1 MKYKVA
7 YIDEDKGWINTFY
20 HTFKNDFDIIKIEVN
35 PESSV
40 ESIFKVLHAN
50 DPDAIVT
57 DYLLEEN
64 AEVSFNGNRIVEE
77 INKTRPHFPIVMLT
91 SYPTQAISHTDDVHI
106 IYSKDILTVEND
118 KDQEE
123 LDIFKTKVQSNIS
136 NYYKKIVDTNVR
148 IEQLV
153 EKSNSKEGLGLQE
166 EEELT
171 KLYIL
176 FDELN
181 PEGKDLPANLIHR
194 DSISKLGTFVNET
207 REILEELKKLNQKKA
222 DDSI

>member
-1 MKYKVA
+1 MKYRIA

-20 HTFKNDFDIIKIEVN
+20 QTFKNDFEILRIEVN

-40 ESIFKVLHAN
+40 ESILSQLLASDLN
-50 DPDAIVT
+50 AIVT

-64 AEVSFNGNRIVEE
+64 AEVPFNGNKIVEE
-77 INKTRPHFPIVMLT
+77 IKRIKPHFPIVMLT
-91 SYPTQAISHTDDVHI
+91 SFPTQAIGHTDDVHI
-106 IYSKDILTVEND
+106 IYNKNILSVEND
-118 KDQEE
+118 REKEE
-123 LDIFKTKVQSNIS
+123 LDIFKSKIQSNIS
-136 NYYKKIVDTNVR
+136 NYYKKIDDTNFK

-153 EKSNSKEGLGLQE
+153 EKRNNDGLEISE

-181 PEGKDLPANLIHR
+181 PDGKDLPANLIHR
-194 DSISKLGTFVNET
+194 DSISKLNEFVSET
-207 REILEELKKLNQKKA
+207 REILEELKKLNLNK
-222 DDSI
+222 

>member
-20 HTFKNDFDIIKIEVN
+20 HTFKNEFDIKKIEVN
-35 PESSV
+35 SESSV
-40 ESIFKVLHAN
+40 ESIIAELQKSELN
-50 DPDAIVT
+50 AIVT

-64 AEVSFNGNRIVEE
+64 AEVPFNGNRIIES
-77 INKTRPHFPIVMLT
+77 IKRIRPHFPVVMLT
-91 SYPTQAISHTDDVHI
+91 SYPTQAIGHTDDVHI

-123 LDIFKTKVQSNIS
+123 LEIFKTKILSNIS
-136 NYYKKIVDTNVR
+136 NYYRKIEDTNIR
-148 IEQLV
+148 IEQLI
-153 EKSNSKEGLGLQE
+153 EMRNTEGLNILE

-181 PEGKDLPANLIHR
+181 PDEKDLPANLIHR
-194 DSISKLGTFVNET
+194 DSISKLNEFVSET
-207 REILEELKKLNQKKA
+207 KEFLEELKKLNQKK
-222 DDSI
+222 

>member
-20 HTFKNDFDIIKIEVN
+20 HTFKNDFAVIRIEIN
-35 PESSV
+35 SESSV
-40 ESIFKVLHAN
+40 ESILDLLLSSEPN
-50 DPDAIVT
+50 AIVT

-64 AEVSFNGNRIVEE
+64 AEVTFNGNKIVEE
-77 INKTRPHFPIVMLT
+77 IKKIRPYFPIVMLT
-91 SYPTQAISHTDDVHI
+91 AHPTQAIGHTDDVHI
-106 IYSKDILTVEND
+106 IYSKDILTVENE
-118 KDQEE
+118 KDQDE
-123 LDIFKTKVQSNIS
+123 LDIFKSKIQSNIS
-136 NYYKKIVDTNVR
+136 NYFKKIESTNAR
-148 IEQLV
+148 IEQLI
-153 EKSNSKEGLGLQE
+153 EKRNDQGLDIIE

-194 DSISKLGTFVNET
+194 DSISKLNEFVNET
-207 REILEELKKLNQKKA
+207 KQILEELKKINQKK
-222 DDSI
+222 

>member
-1 MKYKVA
+1 MKYKIA

-20 HTFKNDFDIIKIEVN
+20 QTFKNDFDILRIEVN
-35 PESSV
+35 PESSI
-40 ESIFKVLHAN
+40 ESILDLLLSSELN
-50 DPDAIVT
+50 AIVT

-64 AEVSFNGNRIVEE
+64 AEVPFNGNKIVEE
-77 INKTRPHFPIVMLT
+77 IKKIKPHFPIVMLT
-91 SYPTQAISHTDDVHI
+91 SFPTQAIGHTDDVHI
-106 IYSKDILTVEND
+106 IYNKNILSVEND
-118 KDQEE
+118 REKEE
-123 LDIFKTKVQSNIS
+123 LEVFKTKIQSNIS
-136 NYYKKIVDTNVR
+136 NYYKKIEDTNSK

-153 EKSNSKEGLGLQE
+153 EKRNSQGLDISE

-194 DSISKLGTFVNET
+194 DSISKLNEFVNET
-207 REILEELKKLNQKKA
+207 KEILEELKKLNQNK
-222 DDSI
+222 

>member
-1 MKYKVA
+1 MKYKIA

-20 HTFKNDFDIIKIEVN
+20 HTFKNDFDITRIEVN
-35 PESSV
+35 SESSV
-40 ESIFKVLHAN
+40 DSILAELQKSELN
-50 DPDAIVT
+50 AIVT

-64 AEVSFNGNRIVEE
+64 AEVPFNGNRIVEA
-77 INKTRPHFPIVMLT
+77 IKRTRPHFPIVMLT
-91 SYPTQAISHTDDVHI
+91 SYPTQAIGHTDDVHI

-123 LDIFKTKVQSNIS
+123 LDIFKTKIQSNIS
-136 NYYKKIVDTNVR
+136 NYYRKIEDTNTR
-148 IEQLV
+148 IEQLI
-153 EKSNSKEGLGLQE
+153 EKRNNQGLDIAE

-181 PEGKDLPANLIHR
+181 PDGKDLPANLIHR
-194 DSISKLGTFVNET
+194 DSISKLNEFVSET
-207 REILEELKKLNQKKA
+207 KEILEELKKLNQKK
-222 DDSI
+222 

>member
-1 MKYKVA
+1 MKYSIA

-20 HTFKNDFDIIKIEVN
+20 HTFKNDLDITRIEVN
-35 PESSV
+35 SESSI
-40 ESIFKVLHAN
+40 ESILAKLHESN
-50 DPDAIVT
+50 HDAIVT

-64 AEVSFNGNRIVEE
+64 AEVPFNGNKIVDEIKRI
-77 INKTRPHFPIVMLT
+77 RPHFPIVMLT
-91 SYPTQAISHTDDVHI
+91 SYPTQAIGHTDDVHI
-106 IYSKDILTVEND
+106 IYNKDILTVEND

-123 LDIFKTKVQSNIS
+123 LDVFKTKIQSNIS
-136 NYYKKIVDTNVR
+136 NYYRKIEDTNTR
-148 IEQLV
+148 IEKLI
-153 EKSNSKEGLGLQE
+153 EKRNNQGLDIPE

-194 DSISKLGTFVNET
+194 DSISKLNEFVNET
-207 REILEELKKLNQKKA
+207 KEILEELKKLNQKK
-222 DDSI
+222 

>member
-1 MKYKVA
+1 MKYRIA

-20 HTFKNDFDIIKIEVN
+20 QTFKNDFDILRIEVN

-40 ESIFKVLHAN
+40 EAILDLLLSSDLN
-50 DPDAIVT
+50 AIVT

-77 INKTRPHFPIVMLT
+77 IKKIKPHFPIVMLT
-91 SYPTQAISHTDDVHI
+91 SFPTQAIGHTDDVHI
-106 IYSKDILTVEND
+106 IYNKNILSVEND
-118 KDQEE
+118 REKEE
-123 LDIFKTKVQSNIS
+123 LEIFKTKIQSNIS
-136 NYYKKIVDTNVR
+136 NYYKKIEDTNIR

-153 EKSNSKEGLGLQE
+153 EKRNNQGLDIPE

-194 DSISKLGTFVNET
+194 DSISKLNEFVNET
-207 REILEELKKLNQKKA
+207 KEILEELKKLNQNK
-222 DDSI
+222 

>member
-1 MKYKVA
+1 MKYKIA

-20 HTFKNDFDIIKIEVN
+20 HTFKNDFDVTRIEVN
-35 PESSV
+35 SESSV
-40 ESIFKVLHAN
+40 DSILAELQKSELN
-50 DPDAIVT
+50 AIVT

-64 AEVSFNGNRIVEE
+64 AEVPFNGNRIVEK
-77 INKTRPHFPIVMLT
+77 IKRIRPHFPIVMLT
-91 SYPTQAISHTDDVHI
+91 SYPTQAIGHTDDVHI

-123 LDIFKTKVQSNIS
+123 LDIFKTKIQSNIS
-136 NYYKKIVDTNVR
+136 NYYRKIEDTNTR
-148 IEQLV
+148 IEQLI
-153 EKSNSKEGLGLQE
+153 EKRNNQGLDIFE

-181 PEGKDLPANLIHR
+181 PDGKDLPANLIHR
-194 DSISKLGTFVNET
+194 DSISKLNEFVNET
-207 REILEELKKLNQKKA
+207 KEILEELKKLNQKK
-222 DDSI
+222 

>member
-1 MKYKVA
+1 MKYKIA

-20 HTFKNDFDIIKIEVN
+20 HTFKNDFDIMRIEVN
-35 PESSV
+35 SESSV
-40 ESIFKVLHAN
+40 DSILAELQKSELN
-50 DPDAIVT
+50 AIVT

-64 AEVSFNGNRIVEE
+64 AEVPFNGNRIVEE
-77 INKTRPHFPIVMLT
+77 IKRIRPHFPIVMLT
-91 SYPTQAISHTDDVHI
+91 SYPTQAIGHTDDVHI

-123 LDIFKTKVQSNIS
+123 LDIFKAKIQSNIS
-136 NYYKKIVDTNVR
+136 NYYRKIEDTNTR
-148 IEQLV
+148 IEQLI
-153 EKSNSKEGLGLQE
+153 EKRNNQGLDISE

-181 PEGKDLPANLIHR
+181 PDGKDLPANLIHR
-194 DSISKLGTFVNET
+194 DSISKLNEFVNET
-207 REILEELKKLNQKKA
+207 KEILEELKKLNQKK
-222 DDSI
+222 

>member
-20 HTFKNDFDIIKIEVN
+20 HTFKNDFDVIRVEIN
-35 PESSV
+35 SESSV
-40 ESIFKVLHAN
+40 KAILDMLLSSELN
-50 DPDAIVT
+50 AIVT

-64 AEVSFNGNRIVEE
+64 AEVPFNGNKIVEE
-77 INKTRPHFPIVMLT
+77 IKKIRPHFPIVMLT
-91 SYPTQAISHTDDVHI
+91 AYPTQAIGHTDDVHI

-123 LDIFKTKVQSNIS
+123 LDIFKSKIQSNIS
-136 NYYKKIVDTNVR
+136 NYYKKIESTNTR
-148 IEQLV
+148 IEQLI
-153 EKSNSKEGLGLQE
+153 EKRNNQGLDIPE

-194 DSISKLGTFVNET
+194 DSISKLNEFVNET
-207 REILEELKKLNQKKA
+207 KEILEELKKLNQKK
-222 DDSI
+222 

>member
-1 MKYKVA
+1 MKYRVA
-7 YIDEDKGWINTFY
+7 YIDEDRGWINTFY
-20 HTFKNDFDIIKIEVN
+20 HTFKNDFEIIKLEVN

-40 ESIFKVLHAN
+40 DSIFGILNESK
-50 DPDAIVT
+50 PDAIVT

-77 INKTRPHFPIVMLT
+77 VNKTKPHFPIVMLT

-123 LDIFKTKVQSNIS
+123 LDIFKTKIQSNIS
-136 NYYKKIVDTNVR
+136 NYYRKITDTNVR
-148 IEQLV
+148 IEELV
-153 EKSNSKEGLGLQE
+153 EKSNTGAGLELHE

-181 PEGKDLPANLIHR
+181 PAGKDLPANLIHR
-194 DSISKLGTFVNET
+194 DSISKLGTFVSET
-207 REILEELKKLNQKKA
+207 REILEELKKLNQKKS

>member
-1 MKYKVA
+1 MKYRIA

-20 HTFKNDFDIIKIEVN
+20 HTFKNDFDITRIEVN
-35 PESSV
+35 SESSV
-40 ESIFKVLHAN
+40 ESIFVKLQES
-50 DPDAIVT
+50 DLDAIVT

-64 AEVSFNGNRIVEE
+64 AEVPFNGNKIVEE
-77 INKTRPHFPIVMLT
+77 IKRIRPHFPIVMLT
-91 SYPTQAISHTDDVHI
+91 SYPTQAIGHTDDVHI

-123 LDIFKTKVQSNIS
+123 LDIFKTKIQSNIS
-136 NYYKKIVDTNVR
+136 NYYKKIEDTNTR
-148 IEQLV
+148 IEQLI
-153 EKSNSKEGLGLQE
+153 EKRNNQGLDIAE

-194 DSISKLGTFVNET
+194 DSISKLNEFVNET
-207 REILEELKKLNQKKA
+207 KEILEELKKLNQKK
-222 DDSI
+222 